1 MSLSMSL
8 SQDINLS
15 PSQDKYVSKSQNLSP
30 NNPLNAPNLKKSQDK
45 ISISIKEDT
54 IYVSFFKDGAVSVVR
69 KILAMTATLPFKKQN
84 LRLWCSYIGIIPC
97 VRNSMQPTIE
107 ESELVV
113 FQQDGTQS
121 QSAIYVVRNELFV
134 KRLKKRP
141 LIRDNANYELINES
155 QSFEILGRVI
165 GSYFINSKL
174 F

>member
-69 KILAMTATLPFKKQN
+69 KILAMTATFCHLKNKIYAFGAHISA
-84 LRLWCSYIGIIPC
+84 LFHALETRCS
-97 VRNSMQPTIE
+97 
-107 ESELVV
+107 
-113 FQQDGTQS
+113 
-121 QSAIYVVRNELFV
+121 
-134 KRLKKRP
+134 RP
-141 LIRDNANYELINES
+141 
-155 QSFEILGRVI
+155 
-165 GSYFINSKL
+165 
-174 F
+174 